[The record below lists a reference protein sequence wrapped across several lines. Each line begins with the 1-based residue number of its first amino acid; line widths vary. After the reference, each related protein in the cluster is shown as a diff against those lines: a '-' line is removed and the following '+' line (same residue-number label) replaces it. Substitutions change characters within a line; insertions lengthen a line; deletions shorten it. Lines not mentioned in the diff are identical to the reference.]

1 MKTEMFWST
10 VSQMADITCSS
21 AKLMETQGQSSEFY
35 EREQI
40 QLLKAKCERRL
51 RVIDEEVALNR
62 GNGLKPGCDHSCE
75 ELSQLTQSPA
85 KIPEEL

>member
-1 MKTEMFWST
+1 MKTEMFWQT

-21 AKLMETQGQSSEFY
+21 AKLMGVQGQSSELY

-62 GNGLKPGCDHSCE
+62 GNGLKPGCEDSCE
-75 ELSQLTQSPA
+75 EQSQLTQSPA
-85 KIPEEL
+85 KITEE